1 MIEIFYIIFSIPI
14 FFLYFS
20 FPINCFNIKK
30 IIPNFSISYYDTV
43 LFNIIINLNLLL
55 FCSFFAINLH
65 VAFAFQ
71 MLCSLS
77 LSIFF
82 LNKYLSCLKN
92 NFIFLFFLIVFLLV
106 FFTKIAANP
115 VLTWDAASHWFYK
128 AQVFYQGGSLQDL
141 YSLPLNYYPHLGSY
155 IWAFFW
161 KNSFAD
167 PEYFGRLFFV
177 FFYLL
182 TIASA
187 VNCLNKNYSLLNKV
201 LLFIFFVIVSS
212 DFYLFAGYQEYLI
225 FCLFFFFSRLFFLF
239 KENKQNNLF
248 IYTMLIITI
257 NLFLWTKQEGFFYFF
272 ILSFIFL
279 FHGQNTLKKNL
290 FAMTIISLFFLI
302 FYLIKI
308 KYLGGISF
316 NTKIIHDDVYNILN
330 IKLLFSKFVFIS
342 KYYIISFFKYP
353 LWICILIS
361 FWLLGKKIFLKKNIF
376 LLSFAFLTFS
386 LVYAVYFQTAF
397 NYEFLIPVTLSR
409 LLFGLSGFYLMLVIN
424 TLNSIK
430 LKK

>member
-161 KNSFAD
+161 KNNFAG

-201 LLFIFFVIVSS
+201 LLFIFLVIVSS

-290 FAMTIISLFFLI
+290 FAMAIISLFFLI

-316 NTKIIHDDVYNILN
+316 NTKIIHDDIYNILN
-330 IKLLFSKFVFIS
+330 TKLLFSKFVFIS

-386 LVYAVYFQTAF
+386 LVYAVYFQTAT

>member
-1 MIEIFYIIFSIPI
+1 MIEIFYVILSIPI

-20 FPINCFNIKK
+20 FPINCFNVKK
-30 IIPNFSISYYDTV
+30 IIPNFNISYYDTV

-55 FCSFFAINLH
+55 FFSFFAINLH
-65 VAFAFQ
+65 IAFAFQ
-71 MLCSLS
+71 ILCSLC
-77 LSIFF
+77 LGIFF

-92 NFIFLFFLIVFLLV
+92 NFIFLFFLIIFLLV
-106 FFTKIAANP
+106 YFTKIAANP
-115 VLTWDAASHWFYK
+115 VLTWDGAAHWFYK

-141 YSLPLNYYPHLGSY
+141 HSLPFNYYPHLGSY

-201 LLFIFFVIVSS
+201 LLFIFLVIVSS

-225 FCLFFFFSRLFFLF
+225 FCLFYFFSRLFFLF

-248 IYTMLIITI
+248 IYIMLIITL
-257 NLFLWTKQEGFFYFF
+257 NLFLWAKQEGFFYFF

-279 FHGQNTLKKNL
+279 FHGENTFKKNL
-290 FAMTIISLFFLI
+290 LAMAIISLFFLI

-308 KYLGGISF
+308 KYFGGISF
-316 NTKIIHDDVYNILN
+316 NTKIIHDDINNILN

-361 FWLLGKKIFLKKNIF
+361 FCLLGKKIFLKKNIF
-376 LLSFAFLTFS
+376 VLSFAFLTFS
-386 LVYAVYFQTAF
+386 LVYAVYFQTST
-397 NYEFLIPVTLSR
+397 NHEFLIPVTLSR
-409 LLFGLSGFYLMLVIN
+409 LLFGLSGFYLILVIN
-424 TLNSIK
+424 FLNSIK